1 MQGGEASG
9 SHGACGRTTQNPFG
23 WSQPATNPQAWEPT
37 SDDDGRKDDEI
48 DLPSAHAPIIRGFVL
63 HRVEA
68 RRSGNELVTDFTAT
82 GGSALLQDI
91 RFQNPAFHIRD
102 ARIDG
107 NRFWT
112 LHHVDFYNLVIL
124 PKKHQPILHQRY
136 INWEGYEAIG
146 DLEMTQAL
154 RACERK
160 KMKPIMT
167 FQYDWNDE
175 VIAQFYSTLWIKLAD
190 EKSPYNFPYLNF
202 YIEGSWY
209 KVSYRRF
216 AHILGFT
223 DDDISGDKVKIH
235 DFRQPTKDEAR
246 DLHLF
251 ESGKF
256 WESTNMHKYYRYI
269 NSLSKMT
276 LIPKGGNQ
284 MNILGESK
292 VLLSFMKP
300 NSSESINIFDMI
312 WQEIIHAACF
322 PLKGCLHAPF
332 IMKMIEVVTQF
343 RYEKGT
349 RHQSYIPFWIDPNN
363 PAGRLRKAPS
373 SSRAHTSAGPAAAA
387 GASRP
392 SPGRGSPTPRGHGR
406 GRGRGRG
413 MGARLAHGIA
423 AFFLCA
429 EIFLQ
434 MCMSWQ
440 GVRGRLTTIFV
451 VKLLLWACLLTL
463 ARLTCLSIRLLQK
476 SMSGTSRPTGCLLC
490 QLTMMKKKNTLM
502 IVSSLPRLPTRGIR
516 VNPLLI
522 LHPRIR
528 LKAILPQISLGKN
541 NLHLT
546 WRIIS
551 LLRIILLLTGD
562 LWLGGSLLFWFLL
575 PKRGRR
581 ISHLSS
587 SLIYVMNNLVCNNYY
602 SSDSWCIW

>member
-9 SHGACGRTTQNPFG
+9 SQGARGRTTRNPSG
-23 WSQPATNPQAWEPT
+23 RSRPATNPQAWEAT
-37 SDDDGRKDDEI
+37 SDDEGGKDDEI
-48 DLPSAHAPIIRGFVL
+48 DLPPAHAPVIRGLVL
-63 HRVEA
+63 HRAEA
-68 RRSGNELVTDFTAT
+68 RRAGNEPVTDFTAS

-91 RFQNPAFHIRD
+91 HFQNPALRIRD

-112 LHHVDFYNLVIL
+112 LQHVDFYNSVIL
-124 PKKHQPILHQRY
+124 PKKHQPILHQCY

-146 DLEMTQAL
+146 DPEMTHAL

-160 KMKPIMT
+160 KMKNIMT

-175 VIAQFYSTLWIKLAD
+175 VIAQFYSTLWIKLTD
-190 EKSPYNFPYLNF
+190 EESPYNFPYLNF

-223 DDDISGDKVKIH
+223 DNDISGDKIKIH

-246 DLHLF
+246 DLHLS
-251 ESGKF
+251 ESGKY

-269 NSLSKMT
+269 NSLSRMT

-300 NSSESINIFDMI
+300 SSSESINVFDMI
-312 WQEIIHAACF
+312 WQEIIHDACF

-343 RYEKGT
+343 RYDKGT
-349 RHQSYIPFWIDPNN
+349 RHQSYTPFWIDPNN
-363 PAGRLRKAPS
+363 PAERLRKAPS
-373 SSRAHTSAGPAAAA
+373 SSRAHTSAGPSAGPAAAA

-392 SPGRGSPTPRGHGR
+392 SPGHGSPTSH

-423 AFFLCA
+423 AFFS
-429 EIFLQ
+429 
-434 MCMSWQ
+434 MCRNISAD
-440 GVRGRLTTIFV
+440 VHE
-451 VKLLLWACLLTL
+451 L
-463 ARLTCLSIRLLQK
+463 ARRQRETDDNLRRQACTMGMPFAPRSPDVPLHLPPPEINEWHQQAYGVPF
-476 SMSGTSRPTGCLLC
+476 MSADDEEEEEAYFNDREQFAPPPYHGDPG
-490 QLTMMKKKNTLM
+490 Q
-502 IVSSLPRLPTRGIR
+502 SSS
-516 VNPLLI
+516 
-522 LHPRIR
+522 HP
-528 LKAILPQISLGKN
+528 LPQDPS
-541 NLHLT
+541 
-546 WRIIS
+546 RS
-551 LLRIILLLTGD
+551 AP
-562 LWLGGSLLFWFLL
+562 L
-575 PKRGRR
+575 PDQSGEEHFA
-581 ISHLSS
+581 SHLAHHFFAPHQPPP
-587 SLIYVMNNLVCNNYY
+587 N
-602 SSDSWCIW
+602 W